1 VECENRLTDA
11 KFPGKIRMKKCSRKI
26 FLSVITY
33 ENFNYL
39 PKLVLNFIEER
50 PKNG

>member
-1 VECENRLTDA
+1 MVTYV
-11 KFPGKIRMKKCSRKI
+11 KFPGKIRMKKMHQKI
-26 FLSVITY
+26 LLSIITS

-50 PKNG
+50 HKYG